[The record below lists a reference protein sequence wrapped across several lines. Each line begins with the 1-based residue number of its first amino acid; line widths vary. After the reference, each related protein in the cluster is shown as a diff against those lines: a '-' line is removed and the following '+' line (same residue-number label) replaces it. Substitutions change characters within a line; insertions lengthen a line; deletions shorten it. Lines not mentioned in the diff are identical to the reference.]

1 MSGADAG
8 MGSATIGRE
17 AVGLEVHE
25 QFHTAEQQRHAAV
38 LGMWCW
44 LATEL
49 LLFAGLLL
57 TALVLRTLHPAS
69 VQAAAQHL
77 KLWIGAT
84 NSVVLIASSFVMSV
98 AIVLSRLG
106 RAAEMSRCLVL
117 TALLGVLFLLLK
129 SYEYYTDYVEHMTPF
144 LQRPY
149 ALPGDQASQLFVN
162 LYWVTTILHFGHL
175 SIGCGI
181 VFTMAWLG
189 SRPGFLG
196 RHQNR
201 IEITG
206 LYWHFID
213 LVWLLV
219 FPTLYMANR

>member
-1 MSGADAG
+1 MSGATLPAG
-8 MGSATIGRE
+8 APTRVE
-17 AVGLEVHE
+17 VGVEVHE
-25 QFHTAEQQRHAAV
+25 QFANVDQQKQAAM

-57 TALVLRTLHPAS
+57 TALVLRTLHPDS
-69 VQAAAQHL
+69 VAAAARHL
-77 KLWIGAT
+77 KLWIGGV
-84 NSVVLIASSFVMSV
+84 NSVVLITSSFAMSG

-106 RAAEMSRCLVL
+106 RPQEMVRCLL
-117 TALLGVLFLLLK
+117 ITGGLGIVFLMLK
-129 SYEYYTDYVEHMTPF
+129 SYEYYTDWDEHMTPF
-144 LQRPY
+144 LSSRPY
-149 ALPGDQASQLFVN
+149 ELVGDAASKLFVN
-162 LYWVTTILHFGHL
+162 LYLVTTILHFIHL

-189 SRPGFLG
+189 SRQGFLS

-201 IEITG
+201 IEIVG

>member
-1 MSGADAG
+1 M
-8 MGSATIGRE
+8 SATLHAGE
-17 AVGLEVHE
+17 EPAVEVGVELHE
-25 QFHTAEQQRHAAV
+25 QFANIEQQKHAAI

-57 TALVLRTLHPAS
+57 TALVLRTQHPAS
-69 VQAAAQHL
+69 VAAAAQHL
-77 KLWIGAT
+77 KLWIGAVNT
-84 NSVVLIASSFVMSV
+84 VVLILSSFAMSA

-106 RAAEMSRCLVL
+106 RPREMVLCLVT
-117 TALLGVLFLLLK
+117 TAGLGVLFLLFK

-144 LQRPY
+144 LNRAY
-149 ALPGDQASQLFVN
+149 ALGGDHASELFVN
-162 LYWVTTILHFGHL
+162 LYWVTTIIHFGHL
-175 SIGCGI
+175 TIGCGI
-181 VFTMAWLG
+181 VLTIAWQA

-201 IEITG
+201 VEIVG

>member
-1 MSGADAG
+1 MSGAA
-8 MGSATIGRE
+8 RVE
-17 AVGLEVHE
+17 VGVEVHE
-25 QFHTAEQQRHAAV
+25 QFATVDQQKHAAM

-57 TALVLRTLHPAS
+57 VALVLRTTHPAS

-77 KLWIGAT
+77 KLWIGAVNT
-84 NSVVLIASSFVMSV
+84 VVLISSSFAMSV

-106 RAAEMSRCLVL
+106 RPQEMVRALVL
-117 TALLGVLFLLLK
+117 TAALGVVFLLLK
-129 SYEYYTDYVEHMTPF
+129 SYEYYTDYIEHMTPF
-144 LQRPY
+144 LSRPY
-149 ALPGDQASQLFVN
+149 ALAGDHASELFVN
-162 LYWVTTILHFGHL
+162 LYWVTTIIHFGHL

-201 IEITG
+201 IEIVG